1 MCDRERGWSTVPE
14 PKASQLVKSAAKT
27 VAGSKTKH
35 VTVGATAVGLALA
48 AVVAV
53 AAGPWDASGQR
64 KAEADRAASSEVGGG
79 TDHGRAPA
87 AAPSA
92 PAVLAAPGA
101 AAPGPTKS
109 ALADV
114 LDPLLKSPALGARR
128 TAAVV
133 DAVTGKRLYGKS
145 AGDALTPASTTKLAT
160 AVAALSAAGPDHRIA
175 TRTAWEKD
183 TKELILVGGGDP
195 TLTAREKNPY
205 GAASLRT
212 LAEKTADALAKRD
225 IDKVTLTYDTSL
237 YSGSATHP
245 IGPNEN
251 LAEVTPLMA
260 DEARTDDSASGPAP
274 READPAAAAAKK
286 FADLL
291 RDRGID
297 TKGGDPGPSKASGR
311 AEKLAKVSSPPL
323 SALVERMLTHSDNDI
338 AEALARQTA
347 IATDESHDF
356 DGGGEAVKKQL
367 KKLRL
372 PVEDTRFADGSGLDR
387 ADKVSAGLLTGLLAQ
402 AADPSR
408 PELRSVLTGLPVAGF
423 TGTLASRY
431 ADEADAS
438 GTGLVRAKTGTLTGV
453 NTLAGTVVDADG
465 RLLVFAFMTEGA
477 VDPRAAQS
485 GLDRLAS
492 SVANCG
498 CR

>member
-1 MCDRERGWSTVPE
+1 MPE
-14 PKASQLVKSAAKT
+14 LKASQLLTSAAKT
-27 VAGSKTKH
+27 AATSAAKAKTKH
-35 VTVGATAVGLALA
+35 VTVGATAVGLVLA
-48 AVVAV
+48 AVVV
-53 AAGPWDASGQR
+53 ATAGPWDASGQR
-64 KAEADRAASSEVGGG
+64 KAEADRAASQEAGGG
-79 TDHGRAPA
+79 ADHGRTPAGAPS

-101 AAPGPTKS
+101 SVPGPTKH

-114 LDPLLKSPALGARR
+114 LDPLLKDPALGPRR

-145 AGDALTPASTTKLAT
+145 AGDALTPASTIKLAT
-160 AVAALSAAGPDHRIA
+160 AVAALTAAGPEHRIA
-175 TRTAWEKD
+175 TRTALEKD
-183 TKELILVGGGDP
+183 AKELVLIGGGDP

-212 LAEKTADALAKRD
+212 LADETAAALKKSD
-225 IDKVTLTYDTSL
+225 TTEVTLSYDASL
-237 YSGSATHP
+237 YSGPSTHP

-251 LAEVTPLMA
+251 LAQVTALMA
-260 DEARTDDSASGPAP
+260 DEGRTDDSTSGPAP
-274 READPAAAAAKK
+274 RAADPAASAAQK

-291 RDRGID
+291 RERGIR
-297 TKGGDPGPSKASGR
+297 TKGGEPGPSKASGQ
-311 AEKLAKVSSPPL
+311 AEDVAKVESPPL

-347 IATDESHDF
+347 VAADESHDF
-356 DGGGEAVKKQL
+356 DGAGRAVKKEL
-367 KKLRL
+367 HKLGL
-372 PVEDTRFADGSGLDR
+372 PLSGAHFSDGSGLDR
-387 ADKVSAGLLTGLLAQ
+387 TDKVSADLLTGLLAK
-402 AADPSR
+402 AAEPDSTA
-408 PELRSVLTGLPVAGF
+408 LRSVLTGLPVAGF
-423 TGTLASRY
+423 TGTLSNRY
-431 ADEADAS
+431 GDPADAS

-465 RLLVFAFMTEGA
+465 RLLVFAFMTQGA
-477 VDPRAAQS
+477 PGPQSAQA

>member
-1 MCDRERGWSTVPE
+1 MPE
-14 PKASQLVKSAAKT
+14 LKASQLVKSAAKT

-48 AVVAV
+48 AVVV
-53 AAGPWDASGQR
+53 ASAGPWDASGQR
-64 KAEADRAASSEVGGG
+64 KAEAHRAASQEATGGA
-79 TDHGRAPA
+79 DHGRTSPGAPS

-101 AAPGPTKS
+101 SVPGPTER

-114 LDPLLKSPALGARR
+114 LDPLLKDAALGSHR

-145 AGDALTPASTTKLAT
+145 AGDTLTPASTTKLAT

-175 TRTAWEKD
+175 TRTALEKD
-183 TKELILVGGGDP
+183 AKELVLIGGGDP
-195 TLTAREKNPY
+195 TLTARAKNPY
-205 GAASLRT
+205 DAASLRT
-212 LAEKTADALAKRD
+212 LADATAAALK
-225 IDKVTLTYDTSL
+225 KSGTTEVTLSYDTSL
-237 YSGSATHP
+237 YSGPTTHP

-251 LAEVTPLMA
+251 LAQVTALMA
-260 DEARTDDSASGPAP
+260 DEARLDDSNSGPAG
-274 READPAAAAAKK
+274 RAADPAASAAQK
-286 FADLL
+286 FAGLL
-291 RDRGID
+291 RERGVR
-297 TKGGDPGPSKASGR
+297 TKGDPGPGKASGQ
-311 AEKLAKVSSPPL
+311 AEDVAKVESPPL

-347 IATDESHDF
+347 IAADESHSF
-356 DGGGEAVKKQL
+356 DGAGRAVDKQL
-367 KKLRL
+367 DKLRL
-372 PVEDTRFADGSGLDR
+372 PLSGAHFADGSGLDR
-387 ADKVSAGLLTGLLAQ
+387 ADKISADLLTGLLAK
-402 AADPSR
+402 AADPAH

-423 TGTLASRY
+423 TGTLTNRY
-431 ADEADAS
+431 EDPADAS

-477 VDPRAAQS
+477 PGPQAAQA